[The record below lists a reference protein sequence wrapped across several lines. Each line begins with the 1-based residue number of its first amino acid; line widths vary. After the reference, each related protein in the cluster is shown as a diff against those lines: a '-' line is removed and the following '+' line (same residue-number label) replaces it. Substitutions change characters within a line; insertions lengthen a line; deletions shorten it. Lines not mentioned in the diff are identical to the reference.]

1 MIGRRKM
8 ADEVNKLN
16 KVVNDF
22 SITIGT
28 VNGSGSQTA
37 NTTILRALFK
47 MGIPVSGKNLFP
59 SNIQG
64 LPTWY
69 TIRLSKDGYLA
80 RRDEQE
86 IVVAINPTSF
96 ARDLASVLPG
106 GAFFYRDDIKQAV
119 TRTDIAAYPMP
130 VKQIVRADTTIPND
144 FRDLVSNMVY
154 VGVVA
159 QVLGIDL
166 EKIYAAL
173 DFHFK
178 GKQKPIDMNF
188 NTVKAGAEWAKANL
202 EKKDPFYVEPMDKT
216 NGLIMADGN
225 TAAAIGSIF
234 GGVQFAAWYPITPAS
249 SLAEALNDYLPQLRK
264 REDKKH
270 TYAVVQAEDELAAIG
285 MAIGAGWS
293 GLRSMTSTSGPGLS
307 LMTEFAGL
315 AYFAEVP
322 IVVWD
327 VQRIGPS
334 TGMPTRTSQ
343 GDLTFVNFLGHGD
356 TQQVILLPGGVNEC
370 FEFGWRAFDI
380 AEQLQS
386 PVFVLSDLDMGMNQW
401 MGKPFVYPNRPMQR
415 GKILWE
421 KDLDEL
427 KGNWARYLDKDG
439 DGIPY
444 RTVPGNKHQGSSYFT
459 RGTGHDEQARYTE
472 DATVWKR
479 VMDRLKKKYNSARK
493 YVPAPVLHKLP
504 AATVGIISFGST
516 EAAVLEAQNQL
527 AAGHKLKCDFMRIRA
542 IPFTQDVTDFIK
554 RYEQVF
560 VVEMN
565 RDGQMCQ
572 LLKIEYPEQAAQIK
586 SVAFGDG
593 LPASAKWVRE
603 GILAAW
609 SPKRAKA
616 SRAAATRKSAGR
628 PGAKKKGTVS
638 AAGKR
643 NGKVSAARKKVASA
657 STRKKSK

>member
-1 MIGRRKM
+1 M
-8 ADEVNKLN
+8 N

-22 SITIGT
+22 SITVGT

-69 TIRLSKDGYLA
+69 TIRVNKDGFVA
-80 RRDEQE
+80 RRDETE
-86 IVVAINPTSF
+86 VMVAINPNSF
-96 ARDLASVLPG
+96 ARDLATVQPG
-106 GAFFYRDDIKQAV
+106 GAFFYADDIKQPI
-119 TRTDIAAYPMP
+119 TRSDISAYPMP
-130 VKQIVRADTTIPND
+130 VKQIVRGDPNVPPD
-144 FRDLVSNMVY
+144 FRDLVGNMVY
-154 VGVVA
+154 VGVLTTM
-159 QVLGIDL
+159 LGIDID
-166 EKIYAAL
+166 KIYAAL
-173 DFHFK
+173 NFHFK

-188 NTVKAGAEWAKANL
+188 NTVKAAAEWAKTNL
-202 EKKDPFYVEPMDKT
+202 EKKDPFYVEPMHKT
-216 NGLIMADGN
+216 DGLIMADGN

-264 REDKKH
+264 REDGKH
-270 TYAVVQAEDELAAIG
+270 TYAILQAEDELAAIG

-293 GLRSMTSTSGPGLS
+293 GLRAMTSTSGPGLS

-315 AYFAEVP
+315 AYYSEIP

-334 TGMPTRTSQ
+334 TGLPTRTSQ
-343 GDLTFVNFLGHGD
+343 GDLAFTNFIGHGD
-356 TQQVILLPGGVNEC
+356 TQQIILLPGGVNEC

-380 AEQLQS
+380 AERIQT

-401 MGKPFVYPNRPMQR
+401 MSQPFKYPDAPMDR
-415 GKILWE
+415 GKVLWE
-421 KDLDEL
+421 KDLEEL

-444 RTVPGNKHQGSSYFT
+444 RTFPGNKSPASSYFL
-459 RGTGHDEQARYTE
+459 RGTGHDEYAKYSEEAPMWYRNME
-472 DATVWKR
+472 
-479 VMDRLKKKYNSARK
+479 RLKKKYEGAKK
-493 YVPAPVLHKLP
+493 YVPAPITHKVKG
-504 AATVGIISFGST
+504 ASAGIVGFGST
-516 EAAVLEAQNQL
+516 EAAILEAQHQL
-527 AAGHKLKCDFMRIRA
+527 NTQHGIQADFMRVRA
-542 IPFTQDVTDFIK
+542 VPFTSEVADFIK
-554 RYEQVF
+554 KYDQVF

-565 RDGQMCQ
+565 RNGQMNE
-572 LLKIEYPEQAAQIK
+572 LLEIEYPEYGTKLK

-603 GILAAW
+603 GILAKYESAKK
-609 SPKRAKA
+609 PQKAKA
-616 SRAAATRKSAGR
+616 
-628 PGAKKKGTVS
+628 
-638 AAGKR
+638 
-643 NGKVSAARKKVASA
+643 KVV
-657 STRKKSK
+657 KSKTTKTLKKNTSAKRR